1 MLKRRCESCFGL
13 HFDFHASPDRIGA
26 SAVGGTL
33 REEDIREIC
42 RLLRPDFLQID
53 CKGHPGW
60 ASYPTACGNAMP
72 RFAGDPLALW
82 RRVTREEG
90 VALYLHYSGVID
102 EKYCASHPDECAVAA
117 DGSRSGKATRTAGRY
132 VDELLIPQLMELA
145 GKYGADGVWVD
156 GDCWGSEVDFH
167 PDTVRAFEAET
178 GISLNGKLPASPED
192 AHYEDYREYCR
203 ELFRRYVRRYVD
215 AVHDKYPDFQIAS
228 NWAYSDHMPEAVSAR
243 VDFISGDLSPQDSF
257 NSARYAARA
266 IAQQNYVW
274 DLMCWNFRSGLAG
287 QSGHI
292 VKHPLQIMQ
301 EAAAIISQGGGFQ
314 NYITQY
320 PDGAPRMEQIRR
332 MKPVEEFIRAR
343 EPFCFRG
350 RAVHQV
356 ALLLS
361 TYDRHRESSSLFSRN
376 GCEKVMGMTSLLCDT
391 GHATEIVS
399 EHTLAGSMAEYPVIV
414 VPELFA
420 GLAEET
426 VAELLN
432 YARSGG
438 SLLLVGKK
446 TCALFAE
453 AGAPFAPGETR
464 ERGAF
469 TLDGEAFGTVFDA
482 RALGVRDGETVA
494 RLSADARSESEPLAV
509 VCAFGSGYIAAVGAD
524 LGGAYQKA
532 AQYLHRALI
541 SALLSRLYTP
551 MVSVESAEG
560 LVEVSVLRKEGRTLV
575 QLVNGNGSHR
585 AASVATED
593 FIPACRRVV
602 LSLALERRPEA
613 LVLQPEGRTLPFEYG
628 NGRAG
633 VIVDEVPLHEI
644 LEIIP

>member
-1 MLKRRCESCFGL
+1 MKKRRSESCFGL
-13 HFDFHASPDRIGA
+13 HFDFHATPGRAGGR
-26 SAVGGTL
+26 AVGGTL

-42 RLLRPDFLQID
+42 RLLHPDFLQID

-102 EKYCASHPDECAVAA
+102 EKYCAAHPDQCAVRA
-117 DGSRSGKATRTAGRY
+117 DGSRSGQATRTAGRY
-132 VDELLIPQLMELA
+132 ADELLIPQLMELA
-145 GKYGADGVWVD
+145 GKYEADGVWVD

-178 GISLNGKLPASPED
+178 GVALNGKLPASPED
-192 AHYEDYREYCR
+192 AHYEEYREYCR
-203 ELFRRYVRRYVD
+203 ELFRRYVRHYVD
-215 AVHDKYPDFQIAS
+215 AVHDRYPDFQIAS

-243 VDFISGDLSPQDSF
+243 VDFISGDLSPSDSF

-274 DLMCWNFRSGLAG
+274 DLMCWNFRRAVDG
-287 QSGHI
+287 QPGHI

-332 MKPVEEFIRAR
+332 MKPVEEFVRAR

-350 RAVHQV
+350 HAVHQV

-361 TYDRHRESSSLFSRN
+361 TFDRHRESSSLFSRN
-376 GCEKVMGMTSLLCDT
+376 GCEKIMGMTGLICDA
-391 GHATEIVS
+391 GHAMEIVS
-399 EHTLAGSMAEYPVIV
+399 EHTLMGHAAEYPVIV
-414 VPELFA
+414 VPELFS
-420 GLAEET
+420 GLAGET
-426 VAELLN
+426 VAQLLD
-432 YARSGG
+432 YARGGG
-438 SLLLVGKK
+438 SLLLAGGK

-453 AGAPFAPGETR
+453 AGAPFAVKEKR
-464 ERGAF
+464 ESSVF
-469 TLDGEAFGTVFDA
+469 TLDGEAFGTAFDA
-482 RALGVRDGETVA
+482 CALTIQEGETVA
-494 RLSADARSESEPLAV
+494 RMSADARSETEPLAV
-509 VCAFGSGYIAAVGAD
+509 VCPFGHGRIAAVGTD
-524 LGGAYQKA
+524 LGSAYQKA
-532 AQYLHRALI
+532 AQYLHRAMI
-541 SALLSRLYTP
+541 GALLGRLYAP

-560 LVEVSVLRKEGRTLV
+560 LIEVSVLRKDGRTLV
-575 QLVNGNGSHR
+575 QLVNGNGNHR

-593 FIPACRRVV
+593 FIPACRQVA
-602 LSLALERRPEA
+602 LSIALEKRPEA
-613 LVLQPEGRTLPFEYG
+613 LVLQPEGRRLPFEYIG
-628 NGRAG
+628 GRAA

-644 LEIIP
+644 IEIVP